1 MKVRNSVR
9 ATWRES
15 SATVPSAT
23 RMISP
28 APTTSRTRRLRTIRS
43 QAISHA
49 EYGLDRRGGGG
60 SGLQLAAEVG
70 DVRVDGTVERLG
82 IRAERAL
89 DQLGTRKGP
98 ARGARQRLEQTKLA
112 RRQLDLPAR

>member
-23 RMISP
+23 RMINP
-28 APTTSRTRRLRTIRS
+28 APTTSRTRRLRTS

-70 DVRVDGTVERLG
+70 DVRVNGAVERLG
-82 IRAERAL
+82 IRAESAL

-112 RRQLDLPAR
+112 RRQL